1 MSSARERNEQ
11 TRQALFD
18 QLKNLQT
25 EQQNPETVGIDLA
38 SPLEI
43 AEMINREDA
52 KVADAVKTRLPQIA
66 EAIETVRNAI
76 LNGGKLYYF
85 GAGTSGRLGVVD
97 AAEIPPTF
105 GTAPDIVHGFMAGGQ
120 EAMFVAQEG
129 IEDQKEEGVRD
140 LASVDAGPHDVVC
153 GLAASGRTPYVHG
166 AIEEGTRR
174 GCTTIFITT
183 VSADHVEVDVN
194 IMIDVVVG
202 PEAIMGSTR
211 MKSATAQKM
220 VLGMMTTGA
229 MVRLGKV
236 YENVMVDLMLSNN
249 KLKERAK
256 RIVMMLGDV
265 DYDEADR
272 LLGISN
278 GHVKTALMM
287 ALAGLSKREA
297 EQKLEASEGFIRRA
311 LSE

>member
-1 MSSARERNEQ
+1 MSSTRESDEQ
-11 TRQALFD
+11 SRHTLFN

-25 EQQNPETVGIDLA
+25 EQQNPDTIGIDLA
-38 SPLEI
+38 SSLEI

-52 KVADAVKTRLPQIA
+52 KVADAVNSRLPQIA
-66 EAIETVRNAI
+66 EAIEAVRNAI
-76 LNGGKLYYF
+76 LNGGRLFYF

-105 GTAPDIVHGFMAGGQ
+105 GTSPELVHGFMAGGQ

-129 IEDQKEEGVRD
+129 IEDRKEEGVRD
-140 LASVDAGPHDVVC
+140 LASVDAGPNDVVC

-166 AIEEGTRR
+166 AIEEGNRR
-174 GCTTIFITT
+174 GCTTIFVTT
-183 VSADHVEVDVN
+183 VSAEHVSVDVDV
-194 IMIDVVVG
+194 MIDVVVG

-220 VLGMMTTGA
+220 VLGMISTGA

-236 YENVMVDLMLSNN
+236 YENVMVDLMLSND

-256 RIVMMLGDV
+256 RIVMLLGDV
-265 DYDEADR
+265 DYEEADR
-272 LLGISN
+272 LLGICN

-287 ALAGLSKREA
+287 ALAGLSKSEA
-297 EQKLEASEGFIRRA
+297 EEKLATSEGFIRRA
-311 LSE
+311 LQE